1 MSSAT
6 PLDLLCFAALQPQD
20 ELVYRLPHA
29 HSLSLSPPA
38 TIAMPASRT
47 LPSLVALAS
56 MNYATNNEES
66 LPPLLGSPIQVRPST
81 GRAERYKKYEC
92 TGCDKRF
99 ERPSQL
105 RTHMLSHTGEK
116 PHACEDCGRRFSV
129 YSNMR
134 RHEKTCIIAR
144 ERKMAHRDSDT
155 DSDDAVS
162 ATTSTT
168 ASPVAPK
175 VRSRA
180 PAAKRQRTSAHRGSG
195 SQPQWVPMSLRSY
208 SPPDSTALSPVSVPT
223 PPIRPWGAR
232 EERDSYEDACEYP
245 YHPAMWRDRLP
256 GPALMA
262 ADELMRNATMP
273 RRWLMV

>member
-6 PLDLLCFAALQPQD
+6 PLDLLCFAALQPQND
-20 ELVYRLPHA
+20 LLYRQSPHA
-29 HSLSLSPPA
+29 LSA
-38 TIAMPASRT
+38 TTAMPASRT

-56 MNYATNNEES
+56 MTSYAPNNEES
-66 LPPLLGSPIQVRPST
+66 LPPLLGSPMQVRPST

-144 ERKMAHRDSDT
+144 ERKMATRDSDT

-162 ATTSTT
+162 ATTSSVT
-168 ASPVAPK
+168 ASPVTPK
-175 VRSRA
+175 TRSRA
-180 PAAKRQRTSAHRGSG
+180 PAAKRQRTNVRGVG
-195 SQPQWVPMSLRSY
+195 AQPQWVPMSLRSFT
-208 SPPDSTALSPVSVPT
+208 PPEPTSMSPVSVPT

-232 EERDSYEDACEYP
+232 EERDSYEETSEYP
-245 YHPAMWRDRLP
+245 YHPSHWRHRLP

>member
-6 PLDLLCFAALQPQD
+6 PLDLLCFAALQPHAD
-20 ELVYRLPHA
+20 PYRQPTG
-29 HSLSLSPPA
+29 LSLPA
-38 TIAMPASRT
+38 MTDMPASRT
-47 LPSLVALAS
+47 LPSLGALAS
-56 MNYATNNEES
+56 MNYPTNNEQS

-144 ERKMAHRDSDT
+144 ERKMAAHRDSSDT

-162 ATTSTT
+162 ATASSAS
-168 ASPVAPK
+168 ASPVTPK
-175 VRSRA
+175 VRARA
-180 PAAKRQRTSAHRGSG
+180 PAAKRQRTNAHRGSG
-195 SQPQWVPMSLRSY
+195 AQQQWVPMSLRSF
-208 SPPDSTALSPVSVPT
+208 SPPDAAALSPVSVPS
-223 PPIRPWGAR
+223 PPIRPWGSR
-232 EERDSYEDACEYP
+232 EERDSYVEASEYP
-245 YHPAMWRDRLP
+245 YHPSAWRDRLP